1 MNSALQP
8 MSFKP
13 SESLSERIA
22 QHLAD
27 QIICGNMAPRERV
40 QELRIA
46 GELGVSRGS
55 VREALLILE
64 RRHLVEIIARR
75 GAVVTEL
82 SSHYVDS
89 LYEMVESM
97 YSLLAIKV
105 AAVWDEDD
113 LEPFLDLFTTMREF
127 VLLEQTQAYFNA
139 STEFPRLGYSL
150 VQNIFMQETLEDL
163 APAISRVHY
172 QALHARPGDLS
183 RSLGFFGGILDGML
197 HRDANQIES
206 TVHDFCV
213 YHRDLALE
221 ALGD

>member
-1 MNSALQP
+1 MSSALQP

-64 RRHLVEIIARR
+64 RRHLIEIIARR
-75 GAVVTEL
+75 GAVVSEL
-82 SSHYVDS
+82 SSHHVDA

-97 YSLLAIKV
+97 YTLLAIKV
-105 AAVWDEDD
+105 AAVWEEDD
-113 LEPFLDLFTTMREF
+113 MEPFIDLFNTMREY
-127 VLLEQTQAYFNA
+127 VLLEQTEAYFEA
-139 STEFPRLGYSL
+139 STEFPRLGYAL
-150 VQNIFMQETLEDL
+150 VQNVFLQETLEDL
-163 APAISRVHY
+163 APAITRVHS
-172 QALHARPGDLS
+172 QALHARPGDLA
-183 RSLGFFGGILDGML
+183 RSLSFFGGMLDGML
-197 HRDANQIES
+197 NREASRIEE
-206 TVHDFCV
+206 TMHDFCV

-221 ALGD
+221 ALGE